1 MAEPHCSVG
10 IDVSKDSLEVALY
23 PSEEGTS
30 FSHTPEGVQQLVD
43 RLCAAAPN
51 RVILEATGGLERFL
65 TAALLAAG
73 LPVVVVNP
81 RQVRDFA
88 KATGRLAKNDR
99 VDAKVLA
106 RFGAVIAPE
115 IRPLPDTQQQL
126 FRALV
131 VRRRQLVEMIVMEK
145 NHRASAVRPLHPRIN
160 RHLKQLEKALAELDA
175 EIDDQVKGSPI
186 WRAREAL
193 LLTVPGVGPQTCRAL
208 LAELPELGRL
218 GRKQIAALAG
228 LAPFACDSG
237 LRKGHRQIWGGRV
250 GARNA
255 LYMSTLVATRHNPA
269 LRAYY
274 QRLLQTGK
282 LKKVALVACMHK
294 LLLILNAM
302 LRDQKPWDLIR
313 YQNA

>member
-186 WRAREAL
+186 WRARSVAADRARRRAANL
-193 LLTVPGVGPQTCRAL
+193 PRPVGGVARTGTTGAKADCRVGGPGAVRLRLRPAQGASPD
-208 LAELPELGRL
+208 LGRS
-218 GRKQIAALAG
+218 GRRTQCVVHVDPRGHATQ
-228 LAPFACDSG
+228 SG
-237 LRKGHRQIWGGRV
+237 VARV
-250 GARNA
+250 
-255 LYMSTLVATRHNPA
+255 LPTPPA
-269 LRAYY
+269 NR
-274 QRLLQTGK
+274 
-282 LKKVALVACMHK
+282 
-294 LLLILNAM
+294 
-302 LRDQKPWDLIR
+302 
-313 YQNA
+313 